1 MGSFFCKINLVI
13 TKLLGGNLLT
23 AKESQLGSLMAR
35 IAALGTIVFFA
46 IQALLI
52 GPDQVGYSEQYGPIS
67 DMVGF
72 VQSFGI
78 LFTISLTQKLFGD
91 NNPYFRIVSA
101 ISFVAAVITLTGSL
115 ASTGN
120 ANSVFDTVL
129 TADQTGAVA
138 SNGQLVTFI
147 LFGIWALC
155 LISADEN
162 NLVPSWGRVS
172 GQGAAYLIIVAQIG
186 IFFGLIPAN
195 AFVPLFLLGG
205 VVLFPIFTWGISVAF
220 SSTGN

>member
-1 MGSFFCKINLVI
+1 M
-13 TKLLGGNLLT
+13 LT
-23 AKESQLGSLMAR
+23 AKEAQLGSLMAR

-52 GPDQVGYSEQYGPIS
+52 GPDQVGYSEQYGAIV
-67 DMVGF
+67 DIVGF
-72 VQSFGI
+72 VQGFGI

-101 ISFVAAVITLTGSL
+101 ILFVAAVFQLTGSL
-115 ASTGN
+115 SSTGI

-129 TADQTGAVA
+129 TPDQAGAVA
-138 SNGQLVTFI
+138 SNGQLVTFL

-162 NLVPSWGRVS
+162 NFVPSWARIS

-186 IFFGLIPAN
+186 ILFGLIPA
-195 AFVPLFLLGG
+195 AGFVPLFLLGG

-220 SSTGN
+220 SSSGN